1 MVFFTTLSSPWAS
14 VSRQCSTGE
23 TSPILGDSWGL
34 WLLEVRTCA
43 PLTSF
48 SGNGRSKFR
57 KEFKKSGTQT
67 SQCVRGQ
74 SCTPLG
80 KQFTPGPA
88 WQQETNRA
96 FASVP
101 AWTAIVALH
110 VYRASL
116 KGKPAQMLDGPTGDQ
131 RGLLG
136 WCKPGAVSCATTLFA
151 SRKRSALASALP
163 SKRRR
168 PKIDAWSAID
178 VKPVQLPEQRL
189 TGLSRSGLLS
199 Y

>member
-1 MVFFTTLSSPWAS
+1 V
-14 VSRQCSTGE
+14 RHRR
-23 TSPILGDSWGL
+23 SWGTHGVVVAGGAHL
-34 WLLEVRTCA
+34 RASGGKLSLDCFA

-80 KQFTPGPA
+80 KQFTPGPT

-116 KGKPAQMLDGPTGDQ
+116 KGKPAQMLDGPTGDH

-168 PKIDAWSAID
+168 PENRRLVRRHRREASAI
-178 VKPVQLPEQRL
+178 
-189 TGLSRSGLLS
+189 T
-199 Y
+199 